1 MRKIG
6 FASLVFTLAASIL
19 LSACSSTPASNAGEN
34 KAAETAAA
42 PQEMSINLGAE
53 PSTADP
59 GLAEDIPSMS
69 VARSAF
75 DGLLR
80 LGPDGKIHEAVAE
93 KYEVSSDLMT
103 YTFHL
108 RDTKWSNGDPVTA
121 QDFEYAW
128 KRVLN
133 PETASAYAYQMY
145 YIKNAQKANAK
156 EVSLDE
162 VGVKATDDK
171 TLVVTLENPAA
182 FFPELVASVTYFP
195 VNKKVV
201 EANKDWAHEAAT
213 YVGNGPFIMDKWEHK
228 SQIVWKKNDTYWDKD
243 NVKLSKLTYNMIED
257 ANTELSMFDNGD
269 LDWAGS
275 PLGELP
281 GDAMQSLKDSGKL
294 HTQATAGTELY
305 VFNTSKPPFNNKN
318 IRKAFSL
325 AIDRKSLTDNVV
337 TYTGTPAYG
346 YLPPSMA
353 LNPDGY
359 YKDGDVAKAKELLA
373 QGLKELNLKELPP
386 VELLYN
392 TSDKHKR
399 TASAI
404 QDEWRKAFGIEV
416 KLINQE
422 NKVKREQMKQ
432 GNFIIGRGSW
442 IGDFNDPINFL
453 ELYRDKGGNNN
464 AQWTNAEFKDL
475 LEKSAAEGDL
485 EKRKEM
491 LKKADAI
498 FNEEMPIMPLYYY
511 TYAWAQGDGVKDVV
525 IDALG
530 FIDFKYASNEKKA
543 K

>member
-6 FASLVFTLAASIL
+6 YASLVFTLASSLL
-19 LSACSSTPASNAGEN
+19 LSACSSTPATTSGDTKTVQAPAG
-34 KAAETAAA
+34 
-42 PQEMSINLGAE
+42 QEMAINLAAE

-80 LGPDGKIHEAVAE
+80 LGTDGKLHEAVAE
-93 KYEVSSDLMT
+93 KYEVSPDLLT

-121 QDFEYAW
+121 HDFEYAW

-133 PETASAYAYQMY
+133 PETASSYAYQMY
-145 YIKNAQKANAK
+145 YIKNAQNANAK
-156 EVSLDE
+156 KASLDD

-171 TLVVTLENPAA
+171 TLVVTLEHPAA

-195 VNKKVV
+195 VDKKVV

-243 NVKLSKLTYNMIED
+243 NVKLGKLTFNMIED
-257 ANTELSMFDNGD
+257 PNTELSMFEQGD

-275 PLGELP
+275 PLSDLP
-281 GDAMQSLKDSGKL
+281 GDAMQSLKSSGKL
-294 HTQATAGTELY
+294 HNQPTAGTELY
-305 VFNTSKPPFNNKN
+305 VFNTSKVPFNNKN

-325 AIDRKSLTDNVV
+325 AIDRKALTDNVV

-346 YLPPSMA
+346 YLPPSMS

-359 YKDGDVAKAKELLA
+359 YKDGDIAKAKELLA
-373 QGLKELNLKELPP
+373 QGLKELGLKELPP
-386 VELLYN
+386 IELLYN
-392 TSDKHKR
+392 TSEKHKR

-404 QDEWRKAFGIEV
+404 QDEWRKAFGVDV
-416 KLINQE
+416 KLVNQE

-453 ELYRDKGGNNN
+453 ELYRDLGGNNN
-464 AQWTNAEFKDL
+464 ARWTNPKFKEL
-475 LEKSAAEGDL
+475 LVQSAAEGDQQ
-485 EKRKEM
+485 KRKEL
-491 LKKADAI
+491 LKQADAI
-498 FNEEMPIMPLYYY
+498 FNDEMPIMPLYYY

-525 IDALG
+525 IDPLG